1 MSKEYTLVGDKLRLV
16 NAIGIFYRQ
25 EHTVTAD
32 SFDDAWEKFT
42 HIYELGYPCTVTCGD
57 ETITSMELWGRYD
70 RNIHLCRW
78 RSSMIDRATGE
89 ICHE

>member
-42 HIYELGYPCTVTCGD
+42 HICELGYPCTVTCGD
-57 ETITSMELWGRYD
+57 ETMESGELWDRYAKK
-70 RNIHLCRW
+70 NEGYP
-78 RSSMIDRATGE
+78 SG
-89 ICHE
+89 HEPWI